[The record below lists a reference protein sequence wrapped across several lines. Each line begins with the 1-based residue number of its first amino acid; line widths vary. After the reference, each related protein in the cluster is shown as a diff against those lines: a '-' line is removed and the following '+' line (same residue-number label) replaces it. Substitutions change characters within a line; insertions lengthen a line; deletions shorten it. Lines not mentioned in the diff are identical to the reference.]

1 MLLFVDPNFGMPILM
16 GLVIS
21 GVPSADKY
29 GSLGFGPRGVS
40 DPAEQP
46 ACVGI
51 EYMYCPSA

>member
-1 MLLFVDPNFGMPILM
+1 M